1 MKNFVYLVGKVRHK
15 DVVKLNDNISATRV
29 FLEIERSYKNNNGV
43 YEIDLIPVYVKD
55 NLGLSTRMNI
65 KKNDVICVKGNIQNY
80 SKENNND
87 IDYKDII
94 IADNITFFKSLAEY
108 MEKNIEKN

>member
-1 MKNFVYLVGKVRHK
+1 
-15 DVVKLNDNISATRV
+15 
-29 FLEIERSYKNNNGV
+29 
-43 YEIDLIPVYVKD
+43 
-55 NLGLSTRMNI
+55 MNI

-87 IDYKDII
+87 IDYKNIV
-94 IADNITFFKSLAEY
+94 IADNITFLKSLAEY

>member
-1 MKNFVYLVGKVRHK
+1 MNNLVYLIGRIVKNVDIENNEK
-15 DVVKLNDNISATRV
+15 DKILKIAVP
-29 FLEIERSYKNNNGV
+29 RSYKNNNGV
-43 YEIDLIPVYVKD
+43 YEIDLIPVYVNG

-87 IDYKDII
+87 IDYKNIV
-94 IADNITFFKSLAEY
+94 IADNITFLKSLAEY

>member
-43 YEIDLIPVYVKD
+43 
-55 NLGLSTRMNI
+55 
-65 KKNDVICVKGNIQNY
+65 
-80 SKENNND
+80 
-87 IDYKDII
+87 
-94 IADNITFFKSLAEY
+94 
-108 MEKNIEKN
+108 